1 MTPAEILKARH
12 TAGLSQSAAAA
23 LVHLGSGMRWS
34 EYERGT
40 RNIDPARWELFLL
53 LTDQHPRL
61 SVIAKPHGNPF
72 IEDKPGARHSDPVSR
87 P

>member
-1 MTPAEILKARH
+1 MTPAEILKARQ

-61 SVIAKPHGNPF
+61 TAI
-72 IEDKPGARHSDPVSR
+72 ARHQGKPIHC
-87 P
+87 